1 MKTTEAE
8 AALMSVDELSRIID
22 QPETVI
28 IDVRSEKSFN
38 ASSEKIKGAR
48 REDPNKVMAWAKNY
62 PQNKTIVAY
71 CA

>member
-22 QPETVI
+22 QPETVV
-28 IDVRSEKSFN
+28 IDVRSEKDFST
-38 ASSEKIKGAR
+38 ASEKIKGAN
-48 REDPNKVMAWAKNY
+48 REDPHKVMAWHKNY
-62 PQNKTIVAY
+62 PLEKTIVVY